1 MKLYLGSF
9 AVILKIQVL
18 SCQLYNHKCIVL
30 LSSNLL
36 TLTQEKNLET
46 DKRFGSLIYIF
57 K

>member
-18 SCQLYNHKCIVL
+18 SCQLHNHKCIVL

-36 TLTQEKNLET
+36 ILTQEKNLET
-46 DKRFGSLIYIF
+46 DERFGSLIYIF